1 MLCGSLVRPLVFSS
15 LVFAVWGGSACSA
28 QEPSPLTLRLRFTS
42 GDEALN
48 LNQLG
53 ILKDGRN
60 RDLSVSRLDLLLS
73 EAAFQ
78 KADGRWVD
86 STGWHGFFRGNEPGR
101 VSALPGIPRG
111 EYQAIRFGVGVPKEP
126 NHGDPNRLAPDHPLH
141 PVSNGMHWGWAGGYI
156 FMALEGHW
164 QLDSAP
170 AGITGGWSYHLG
182 NDENYMMVELP
193 VKLDLRRHS
202 TVTLALD
209 AKVLLRDIDITLDGE
224 STHSRSQD
232 TVVTKLKNNLRRAFR
247 IHTDDDEHP
256 EQAVASNGKA
266 KGTPYPMNLGANLPK
281 VQFPADNVPTM
292 EGVALG
298 RSLFHDKRL
307 SKDLTLSCASCHVRE
322 SAFAD
327 PGKAF
332 SVGVQGRLG
341 RRNAMPIF
349 NLAWASEFFWDGRA
363 KGLRNQAL
371 MPIQDHNEMA
381 ETLPEVVRKLDA
393 DPVMK
398 KQFAAVFGEG
408 DVTAERVGLA
418 LEQFMLTLVS
428 QDSKFDR
435 VTRGEGTFTPEEK
448 RGFELFLTEHDP
460 FRGLFGADCFHC
472 HGGALFT
479 TNQFLNNG
487 LPILNGDT
495 GREQVTKDP
504 ADRGKF
510 RAPSLRNV
518 ELTGPY
524 MHDGRFKTLEEV
536 IEHYDHGV
544 VKSETLDPNLA
555 KHPKEGLK
563 LSTADK
569 KAIVAFMRTL
579 TDPNFRESKSAQVK
593 QATAS
598 SAAK

>member
-1 MLCGSLVRPLVFSS
+1 MS
-15 LVFAVWGGSACSA
+15 
-28 QEPSPLTLRLRFTS
+28 
-42 GDEALN
+42 
-48 LNQLG
+48 QLG
-53 ILKDGRN
+53 VVRDAKDRA
-60 RDLSVSRLDLLLS
+60 LSITRLDLLLS
-73 EAAFQ
+73 EFALQ
-78 KADGRWVD
+78 KMDGSWMQ
-86 STGWHGFFRGNEPGR
+86 SPGWHGFFRGNEPGR
-101 VSALPGIPRG
+101 LSAVPGIPKG
-111 EYQAIRFGVGVPKEP
+111 EYKAIRFGVGVPKDA

-156 FMALEGHW
+156 FIALEGHW
-164 QLDSAP
+164 QLDKAP

-182 NDENYMMVELP
+182 NDENYTTVELP
-193 VKLDLRRHS
+193 VELNLRERS

-209 AKVLLRDIDITLDGE
+209 AEVLLQNIDITQDGE

-232 TVVTKLKNNLRRAFR
+232 TVVTKLKKNLQRAFR
-247 IHTDDDEHP
+247 IHLGE
-256 EQAVASNGKA
+256 EAASAPAIAARGKA
-266 KGTPYPMNLGANLPK
+266 AGTPYPMNIGANLPQ
-281 VQFPADNVPTM
+281 VQFPADNVPTV

-341 RRNAMPIF
+341 ARNAMPIF
-349 NLAWASEFFWDGRA
+349 NLAWAAEFFWDGRA

-393 DPVMK
+393 NPAMK
-398 KQFAAVFGEG
+398 KQFAAVFGEDG
-408 DVTAERVGLA
+408 VTAERVGLA

-435 VTRGEGTFTPEEK
+435 VTRGEGAFTPEEK

-487 LPILNGDT
+487 LPILNSDT
-495 GREQVTKDP
+495 GREKVTKDP

-544 VKSETLDPNLA
+544 ERSETLDPNLA

-563 LSTADK
+563 LSAADK
-569 KAIVAFMRTL
+569 KALVAFMKTL
-579 TDPNFRESKSAQVK
+579 TDPAYRA
-593 QATAS
+593 
-598 SAAK
+598 AAKEPAE